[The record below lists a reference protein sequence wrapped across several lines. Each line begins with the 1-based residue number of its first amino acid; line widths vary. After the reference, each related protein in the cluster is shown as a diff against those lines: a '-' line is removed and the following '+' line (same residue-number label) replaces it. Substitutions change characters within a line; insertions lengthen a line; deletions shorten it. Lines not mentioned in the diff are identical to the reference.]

1 MAVPRFYTP
10 LSRLILYALVFS
22 LAAIT
27 IGLGA
32 AKVSGGM
39 GWIEPGPA
47 SELVP
52 PDVLLGLGLAE
63 LLLSVLLIWTRTSF
77 FAALLLV
84 GDYANH
90 VLALVVVDRPIH
102 AALLVAAVNLLSIV
116 LWAWRPRFLGG
127 DPRRV
132 EIAFVD

>member
-1 MAVPRFYTP
+1 M
-10 LSRLILYALVFS
+10 LYAMAFS

-32 AKVSGGM
+32 AKVSAGM
-39 GWIEPGPA
+39 GWVEPGPA

-52 PDVLLGLGLAE
+52 TDVLLGLGLAE
-63 LLLSVLLIWTRTSF
+63 LGLSVLLIWTRTAF
-77 FAALLLV
+77 FAALLLI

-90 VLALVVVDRPIH
+90 VLALVVVDRPIL
-102 AALLVAAVNLLSIV
+102 AALPIAAVNLLSIV